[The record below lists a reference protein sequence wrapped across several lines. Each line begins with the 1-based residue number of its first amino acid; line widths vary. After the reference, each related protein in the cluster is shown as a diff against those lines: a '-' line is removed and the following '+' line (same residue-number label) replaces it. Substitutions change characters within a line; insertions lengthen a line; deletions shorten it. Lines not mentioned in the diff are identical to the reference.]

1 MYFVDSMEYKDFMK
15 YHFRC
20 NAGVDIKSEIF
31 MMDRSTAD
39 TPIKIMETPPIEY
52 EYREYRSPLSSVP
65 GTKEISYI
73 KCCISFTISYT
84 MA

>member
-1 MYFVDSMEYKDFMK
+1 MTMFVYFVDSMEYKDFMK

-52 EYREYRSPLSSVP
+52 EYREYLLSVLYQEPRKFHS
-65 GTKEISYI
+65 
-73 KCCISFTISYT
+73 
-84 MA
+84 